1 MSHSFGRP
9 PATEQPET
17 SRGEAS
23 VTQRELQIFLEGHLD
38 SVVASL
44 SAQLSSLTEQYA
56 QDVRKTI
63 QDHQS
68 RLVENNFHSLAAL
81 HFQPDGSLK
90 ELMEVSERRLRYPS
104 QDSRPSG
111 PGCLQKSFDL
121 QGQSKPD
128 AQGDDIVPPLP
139 AVLEEKDRDEP
150 EGLRFSHE
158 SSHEKVERIQE
169 AAPVT
174 PGKVKLRLSMES
186 SISNM
191 SQDQGTITPMS
202 PMESDAGGVEV
213 ARQPTES
220 KSPFARR
227 LAAGRKSVRQHES
240 GELTPKVS
248 KDSRIGDDRFK
259 KVIGVIESSYSDF
272 VMGILILLNALV
284 MTLELECIGNRSGLA
299 VDQPMTWDCGDTQ
312 LFPISEHIFT
322 WIFAGELALRV
333 YAQRCAYFKDLMN
346 IADTVLVILPM
357 LDLYVFKPLAGFS
370 PNIDILRLLR
380 LGKLVRAV
388 RLMRT
393 LRLFQGLRLL
403 VQACSSFLP
412 SLMWSMALLGVC
424 MMMGSL
430 VMGNL
435 LQEFIKD
442 PNEDEEWRLWVW
454 TYYGTAYRAMYTMYE
469 LTFAGNWPTR
479 ARPVLENVDHSYA
492 LFYVVYVTFI
502 VFAVI
507 RVITAVFLRETLE
520 AANNDAELIVQERLR
535 QKAKYVKKLEG
546 IFVAMDESGDGML
559 TEEEMTEL
567 LMDHRVQA
575 YLSSMDLDL
584 SEGEALF
591 RLLQNGEGMVT
602 YEDFIDGVMRC
613 KGPAKAIDQICLQ
626 CDLNNLTDSVKYLTA
641 ALEQNRIIQKR
652 HERKRRKRPHLT
664 EDFVLMGAGVRHS
677 RVSSP
682 FDRV

>member
-1 MSHSFGRP
+1 MIQERIRKKSIFV
-9 PATEQPET
+9 EQ
-17 SRGEAS
+17 
-23 VTQRELQIFLEGHLD
+23 LEGIFQAIDESGDGL
-38 SVVASL
+38 L
-44 SAQLSSLTEQYA
+44 SE
-56 QDVRKTI
+56 DEMI
-63 QDHQS
+63 
-68 RLVENNFHSLAAL
+68 LA
-81 HFQPDGSLK
+81 FEK
-90 ELMEVSERRLRYPS
+90 ELL
-104 QDSRPSG
+104 QDSRVQAYLESLEVNLPESEALFRLLQNSDGQITYDDFIEGILRCKGPARAMDQIVLQAEVKALGDSLQSLSQASSG
-111 PGCLQKSFDL
+111 AGVAGLVDQAWGQWQVKNHPGNCEEGL
-121 QGQSKPD
+121 SKVHQRRCRESHPQH

-248 KDSRIGDDRFK
+248 K
-259 KVIGVIESSYSDF
+259 E
-272 VMGILILLNALV
+272 MGNALV

-312 LFPISEHIFT
+312 LFLISEHIFT

-412 SLMWSMALLGVC
+412 SLMWSMALLGV
-424 MMMGSL
+424 
-430 VMGNL
+430 
-435 LQEFIKD
+435 
-442 PNEDEEWRLWVW
+442 
-454 TYYGTAYRAMYTMYE
+454 
-469 LTFAGNWPTR
+469 
-479 ARPVLENVDHSYA
+479 
-492 LFYVVYVTFI
+492 
-502 VFAVI
+502 
-507 RVITAVFLRETLE
+507 
-520 AANNDAELIVQERLR
+520 
-535 QKAKYVKKLEG
+535 
-546 IFVAMDESGDGML
+546 
-559 TEEEMTEL
+559 
-567 LMDHRVQA
+567 
-575 YLSSMDLDL
+575 
-584 SEGEALF
+584 
-591 RLLQNGEGMVT
+591 
-602 YEDFIDGVMRC
+602 
-613 KGPAKAIDQICLQ
+613 
-626 CDLNNLTDSVKYLTA
+626 
-641 ALEQNRIIQKR
+641 
-652 HERKRRKRPHLT
+652 
-664 EDFVLMGAGVRHS
+664 
-677 RVSSP
+677 
-682 FDRV
+682 